1 MFSREFLP
9 EAHIYSSIIFGETH
23 LMEIGAFTCMTL
35 ISSEENRTMR
45 FGILTAILNLIPVG
59 GSRYFYD
66 QFGYAAL
73 ILTSLCFFI
82 LGLVVLMGVLE
93 DDSKDLISNVVS
105 SPERY

>member
-1 MFSREFLP
+1 M
-9 EAHIYSSIIFGETH
+9 A
-23 LMEIGAFTCMTL
+23 L

-45 FGILTAILNLIPVG
+45 FGILTAILKLSWLG

-66 QFGYAAL
+66 QFGYAGL

-82 LGLVVLMGVLE
+82 LGLVVLVRVLE
-93 DDSKDLISNVVS
+93 GEFKGLVSNVVS